1 MKRRNLWQTPSR
13 WANGQTN
20 KLAAPLPRQ
29 PLLPPPTLT
38 PPDPPG
44 PPMVALTVSSL
55 KVQEVVGL
63 LSLTSFTVF
72 DSRLA
77 IQASLPLICK
87 YQHAAPEPWFVFLAL
102 LFPSVCACRLLEL
115 QVFIQRNVKLSQVFV
130 PVGSGGRVHT
140 RSRSQTCYPKGSF
153 FFFSFILGFPSCF
166 LSWIQEEER
175 EHLQEQVLKKLI
187 LRL

>member
-44 PPMVALTVSSL
+44 PPMVALTVSSP

-153 FFFSFILGFPSCF
+153 FFSALSSGFPLVFC
-166 LSWIQEEER
+166 LGYRRRKENICR
-175 EHLQEQVLKKLI
+175 NKCLKN
-187 LRL
+187 